1 MTHSRLLRPEL
12 PEVVALIRE
21 RRSEWQ
27 DLGVERVRVFG
38 SVARQEAGAES
49 DVDVLLDLEAGAGL
63 LTLARARDFFEH
75 LLGYRTDAVTEA
87 ALKPPLSR
95 EVLLDA
101 VDALD
106 PKLHP
111 PRRGHKRWKWR
122 VYELLSDIDALR
134 EYTAAHTF
142 ESFSADSLTRDA
154 VLLRLLRIG
163 EATKYLPQRLQDTH
177 PEIPWATLRDVRNL
191 VAHDY
196 FGLDVS
202 LVWVSVTREMQSL
215 RPLFQALA
223 QEPEDGSSAG
233 AAQHHKPS

>member
-1 MTHSRLLRPEL
+1 MTHSRLPRPDL
-12 PEVVALIRE
+12 PEVLALIRE
-21 RRSEWQ
+21 RRSEWR

-49 DVDVLLDLEAGAGL
+49 DVDVLLDLEADAGL

-87 ALKPPLSR
+87 ALKPPLRR

-101 VDALD
+101 VDAFD

-111 PRRGHKRWKWR
+111 PRRGRKRWKWR
-122 VYELLSDIDALR
+122 VYELLTDIDALR
-134 EYTAAHTF
+134 DYTAGCTLV
-142 ESFSADSLTRDA
+142 SFSADPLTRDA
-154 VLLRLLRIG
+154 TLLRLLRIG
-163 EATKYLPQRLQDTH
+163 EGTKYLPQSLQDTY
-177 PEIPWATLRDVRNL
+177 PEIPWATLCDVRNL

-196 FGLDVS
+196 FGLDAS
-202 LVWVSVTREMQSL
+202 LVWVSATREMQAL

-223 QEPEDGSSAG
+223 QEPEDESG
-233 AAQHHKPS
+233 